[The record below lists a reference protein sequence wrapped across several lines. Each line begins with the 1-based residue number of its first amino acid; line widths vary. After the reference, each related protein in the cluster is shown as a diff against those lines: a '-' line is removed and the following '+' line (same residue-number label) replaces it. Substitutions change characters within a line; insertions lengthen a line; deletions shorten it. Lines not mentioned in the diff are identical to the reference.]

1 MALPKMVRI
10 KQHIEAPV
18 VEDIPAA
25 VRTEL
30 DEI

>member
-1 MALPKMVRI
+1 MALPNMVRI

-25 VRTEL
+25 VRG
-30 DEI
+30 EIG